1 MRGQLRDDILREIR
15 SRNDIVEV
23 ISEYV
28 LLKQTGK
35 NYKALCPFHTERTPS
50 FVVSP
55 ERQLFHC
62 FGCGASGDVF
72 AFIMKL
78 ENMSF
83 PEAARLLAERA
94 GIDLPGDG
102 ASGPRREGDIKALIL
117 EANEAAAD
125 YFNWALLQTRQGAT
139 ALDYLRGRG
148 IDEDDIVRFK
158 LGYAPPGWDSLYK
171 ALTRKGLSPEILE
184 AAGLIIKRK
193 ESRGFYDR
201 FRNRVMFTIFDLH
214 GRVVGFGGRVLDDS
228 QPKYL
233 NSPETAVF
241 SKGSSLYGISVAR
254 DEIRASGRAVI
265 VEGYTDV
272 IAAHRAGVRTAVA
285 SLGTALTQNQARL
298 LARYAK
304 EVVLAYDADFAGEAA
319 TIRGMD
325 LLSAAGLQVKVAVFP
340 GGKDPDEVIRS
351 EGRDAFVSMLDGA
364 RPLVEYKLDLAL
376 KDIDLSTLQGR
387 VAAAARAAAVV
398 AGIQNAVERLE
409 YSRVMAARLNVPE
422 EAFIE
427 EVRKLGRT
435 GPAPRVP
442 SKDKFG
448 QNRNTTGNTHV
459 EGVSHLR
466 QGVPAKVIKAER
478 GLLRLMLEE
487 PDVYIAVRREL
498 GEVVFSC
505 DEHRTIAAAIMD
517 EARNSERGGVTGSVD
532 AASVISRL
540 ADDTLRAVATG
551 AFIEDIPVSPEGRKE
566 ILSDYIKVLKEHL
579 MRERIRRMEGELK
592 ALEASGDTAKF
603 QELLVEWQE
612 LRSKLD
618 REFASFG
625 GFM

>member
-1 MRGQLRDDILREIR
+1 MRGQLGEDLLREIR

-28 LLKQTGK
+28 LLKQSGR

-50 FVVSP
+50 FMVSP
-55 ERQLFHC
+55 ERQLFRC
-62 FGCGASGDVF
+62 FGCGVSGDVF
-72 AFIMKL
+72 AFIMKM
-78 ENMSF
+78 ENVGF
-83 PEAARLLAERA
+83 PEAARMLAERA
-94 GIDLPGDG
+94 GIDIPGDG
-102 ASGPRREGDIKALIL
+102 APGPGRESDIRALVF
-117 EANEAAAD
+117 EANKAAAE
-125 YFNWALLQTRQGAT
+125 YFSWVLLRTRQGSA

-148 IDEDDIVRFK
+148 IGEDDIQMFK
-158 LGYAPPGWDSLYK
+158 LGYAPPGWDSLHR
-171 ALTRKGLSPEILE
+171 ALTRKGLTPEILE
-184 AAGLIIKRK
+184 AAGLVIRRR
-193 ESRGFYDR
+193 ESQGFYDR
-201 FRNRVMFTIFDLH
+201 FRNRVMFTIFDPH

-233 NSPETAVF
+233 NSPETVVF
-241 SKGSSLYGISVAR
+241 SKGGNLYGISAAR
-254 DEIRASGRAVI
+254 EEIRASGRAVI

-319 TIRGMD
+319 TLRGMD
-325 LLSAAGLQVKVAVFP
+325 LLSAAGLQVRVAVFP

-351 EGRDAFVSMLDGA
+351 EGRDAFVAMLDGA

-376 KDIDLSTLQGR
+376 KNTDLSTMEGR
-387 VAAAARAAAVV
+387 VSAAARAATVV
-398 AGIQNAVERLE
+398 ASIQNAVERLE
-409 YSRVMAARLNVPE
+409 YSRVAAERLGVPE

-427 EVRKLGRT
+427 EVRKLGRA
-435 GPAPRVP
+435 GVASRVP
-442 SKDKFG
+442 LKDKFA
-448 QNRNTTGNTHV
+448 QKRNTTGNTQS
-459 EGVSHLR
+459 EEAFPLR

-478 GLLRLMLEE
+478 GLLRLMLDE
-487 PDVYIAVRREL
+487 PGVYIAVRQEL
-498 GEVVFSC
+498 GQDIFSC
-505 DEHRTIAAAIMD
+505 EEHRSIAAAIVD
-517 EARNSERGGVTGSVD
+517 EARNRARDGISGSVD

-540 ADDTLRAVATG
+540 VDDKAKAMAAGVFMESA
-551 AFIEDIPVSPEGRKE
+551 PVLLEGRNE
-566 ILSDYIKVLKEHL
+566 LLPDYIKVLKEHL
-579 MRERIRRMEGELK
+579 LRRRIRQMEGELK
-592 ALEASGDTAKF
+592 ALEAKGDTAGF